1 MFNPKD
7 AEPLQELVGAS
18 KTDVDSAVAAA
29 TQAFKTGEWATASGI
44 QRATWLNKLADLLDE
59 EENALVLAK
68 LESLASGRPVSTVLV
83 GDLPRVAQVFR
94 CMSYPL
100 YPLCFMTPLPAN

>member
-29 TQAFKTGEWATASGI
+29 TQAFKTGEWAIASGI
-44 QRATWLNKLADLLDE
+44 QRATWLNKLADLLEE
-59 EENALVLAK
+59 EENARALAK
-68 LESLASGRPVSTVLV
+68 LESLATGRPVSMILR
-83 GDLPRVAQVFR
+83 GDLPRTAKVFR
-94 CMSYPL
+94 CMSDPL
-100 YPLCFMTPLPAN
+100 YALCSINSFPAN